1 MNTKMVMYR
10 HEHCFVE
17 KTSRNF
23 SRLHKTISLK
33 KINEFQQHCFFS
45 WKLWEF
51 LVPYRLDT
59 LSISLILWNLVDISG
74 MVFDPL
80 SDENDMQQRCLLSD
94 LSKQRSSELNEFS
107 SVAVMIIQAHTKPSK
122 QMVGYLIDILN
133 SKDRRRGDIGLRYN
147 YFTIASTNPIK
158 SGCGVVGREMSSGWA
173 WVAII
178 YGWSRS

>member
-1 MNTKMVMYR
+1 MQYR
-10 HEHCFVE
+10 
-17 KTSRNF
+17 S
-23 SRLHKTISLK
+23 
-33 KINEFQQHCFFS
+33 
-45 WKLWEF
+45 
-51 LVPYRLDT
+51 DT
-59 LSISLILWNLVDISG
+59 LSIFLILWNLVDISG

-80 SDENDMQQRCLLSD
+80 SDENDMQQRCLLLD

-158 SGCGVVGREMSSGWA
+158 SGCGVVGREMSSG
-173 WVAII
+173 
-178 YGWSRS
+178 